1 MKIIVNKNYVLFDVN
16 TKVNKKEF
24 KATPLEFSFS
34 KDYEGL
40 TCKAV
45 FSAIPK
51 TKDEEVTFYQQPI
64 IDNKCYIPYEVME
77 AEGILIGV
85 YGYSVDGEELLLR
98 YSPEPKNLWFLEG
111 SYYEGAEDPEEIL
124 PSQFEQYVAYLNS
137 QISRLD
143 QMKIETE
150 DLSNGVK
157 ISITNSNGITTETT
171 IYDGEKGE
179 QGERGLPGTPGE
191 PGAPGRDGYVQYTA
205 GSNISISDE
214 NVISADLSSKQDL
227 LVSGTNIKTINNTSL
242 LGSGNIE
249 TEVIQVTSL
258 PLPQAMET
266 GKIFQYIGSDTVD
279 YTKGY
284 FYECK
289 LVNNVYTWVNINV
302 QPVSSG
308 GNGEKTYLITY
319 SESFENALAT
329 AQEIFD
335 FYLDKAYFPRILY
348 KIQDYI
354 YELNFAYYIWSQKRY
369 HFYCYRYE
377 DTESNRYGTP
387 TLEYLGS
394 QFYIRIGSN
403 NTTVEDI
410 NRVNKSTTNGGYRKF
425 NIAGLYNKITGNSN
439 FQTEINDC
447 SALSVSN
454 TSVFIPTGD
463 YNPSTK
469 KYVDDNVNPTIT
481 SDNSTTDYTI
491 ASLIGNQSY
500 KLGELTSLTITATTT
515 FDRESVIYFTSGSTP
530 TSVSLPDSITNIGD
544 VPTMT
549 TSSNVNSGTCEAN
562 KSYIIAILNNIAVWK
577 AY

>member
-1 MKIIVNKNYVLFDVN
+1 MRIEVDKNFVKFNTNNLVNKR
-16 TKVNKKEF
+16 EF

-45 FSAIPK
+45 FSVIPK

-64 IDNKCYIPYEVME
+64 IDNKCYIPYEVMD

-179 QGERGLPGTPGE
+179 QGERGPEGPEGPAGRDGTNGTD
-191 PGAPGRDGYVQYTA
+191 GRDGYVQYTA
-205 GSNISISDE
+205 GTGIDITN
-214 NVISADLSSKQDL
+214 NVISASGGDIPMYVWNGKSSSQDVTTIPIIQAVFNHLANNEPFEIVYNIENQYGYIFNTRYIFTGGNGLSTYIDNTDLMFYNLGYYNSLNGISLILGYLRIYYTYANGVFTYTSHNAFNMQAQ
-227 LVSGTNIKTINNTSL
+227 TSL
-242 LGSGNIE
+242 LTYTQVLTKTNTTAYTPSGN
-249 TEVIQVTSL
+249 
-258 PLPQAMET
+258 
-266 GKIFQYIGSDTVD
+266 
-279 YTKGY
+279 
-284 FYECK
+284 
-289 LVNNVYTWVNINV
+289 
-302 QPVSSG
+302 
-308 GNGEKTYLITY
+308 
-319 SESFENALAT
+319 
-329 AQEIFD
+329 
-335 FYLDKAYFPRILY
+335 
-348 KIQDYI
+348 
-354 YELNFAYYIWSQKRY
+354 
-369 HFYCYRYE
+369 
-377 DTESNRYGTP
+377 
-387 TLEYLGS
+387 
-394 QFYIRIGSN
+394 
-403 NTTVEDI
+403 
-410 NRVNKSTTNGGYRKF
+410 
-425 NIAGLYNKITGNSN
+425 
-439 FQTEINDC
+439 
-447 SALSVSN
+447 
-454 TSVFIPTGD
+454 
-463 YNPSTK
+463 YNPATK

-481 SDNSTTDYTI
+481 SDNSTTDYII

-500 KLGELTSLTITATTT
+500 KLGELTSLTITSTTT
-515 FDRESVIYFTSGSTP
+515 FDRESVIYFTSGSTA

-549 TSSNVNSGTCEAN
+549 TSSNVNTGTCEAN

>member
-1 MKIIVNKNYVLFDVN
+1 MRIEVDKNFVKFNTNNLVNKR
-16 TKVNKKEF
+16 EF

-45 FSAIPK
+45 FSVIPK
-51 TKDEEVTFYQQPI
+51 TKDEEITFYQQPI
-64 IDNKCYIPYEVME
+64 IDNKCYIPYEVMD

-179 QGERGLPGTPGE
+179 QGERGPEGPEGPAGRDGTNGTD
-191 PGAPGRDGYVQYTA
+191 GRDGYVQYTA
-205 GSNISISDE
+205 GSNISIENDVISATDTTYTAGSNISISEE

-249 TEVIQVTSL
+249 TEVIQVYSL
-258 PLPQAMET
+258 SQPQAIDT
-266 GKIFQYIGSDTVD
+266 GRIVQYIGSDTVD
-279 YTKGY
+279 YTNGY

-289 LVNNVYTWVNINV
+289 LVNNVYSWVRIDV
-302 QPVSSG
+302 QPASSG

-354 YELNFAYYIWSQKRY
+354 YELNFAYYIGSQKRY

-377 DTESNRYGTP
+377 DSQSNSYGTP

-394 QFYIRIGSN
+394 QFYIRIESN
-403 NTTVEDI
+403 NTTVVDI
-410 NRVNKSTTNGGYRKF
+410 NRVNKSTTNAGYRKF

-469 KYVDDNVNPTIT
+469 KYVDDKPTTYSGYDATKTQVLKNINGT
-481 SDNSTTDYTI
+481 
-491 ASLIGNQSY
+491 
-500 KLGELTSLTITATTT
+500 LTWV
-515 FDRESVIYFTSGSTP
+515 DEV
-530 TSVSLPDSITNIGD
+530 
-544 VPTMT
+544 
-549 TSSNVNSGTCEAN
+549 
-562 KSYIIAILNNIAVWK
+562 
-577 AY
+577 

>member
-1 MKIIVNKNYVLFDVN
+1 MRIEVDKNFVKFNTNNLVNKR
-16 TKVNKKEF
+16 EF

-34 KDYEGL
+34 KDYDGL

-51 TKDEEVTFYQQPI
+51 TKDEEITFYQQPI
-64 IDNKCYIPYEVME
+64 IDNKCYIPYEVMD

-137 QISRLD
+137 QIGRLD

-171 IYDGEKGE
+171 IYDGE
-179 QGERGLPGTPGE
+179 RGPEGPEGPE
-191 PGAPGRDGYVQYTA
+191 GPAGRDGYVQYTA

-214 NVISADLSSKQDL
+214 NVISATNTTYTAGSNISISEQNVISADLSSKQDV

-249 TEVIQVTSL
+249 TEVIQVYYL
-258 PLPQAMET
+258 PLPQAIET
-266 GKIFQYIGSDTVD
+266 GKIYQYIGSDTVD

-302 QPVSSG
+302 QPASSS

-319 SESFENALAT
+319 SESFENALAK

-335 FYLDKAYFPRILY
+335 FYLDKGYFPRLLY
-348 KIQDYI
+348 KIQNYI
-354 YELNFAYYIWSQKRY
+354 YELNFAYYIGPQKRY

-377 DTESNRYGTP
+377 DSESNRYGTP

-410 NRVNKSTTNGGYRKF
+410 NRVNKSTTNAGYRKF
-425 NIAGLYNKITGNSN
+425 NIAGLYNKITGNSL
-439 FQTEINDC
+439 FQTQINDC

-463 YNPSTK
+463 YNPATK
-469 KYVDDNVNPTIT
+469 KYVDDKPTTYSGYDATKTQVLKNINGT
-481 SDNSTTDYTI
+481 
-491 ASLIGNQSY
+491 
-500 KLGELTSLTITATTT
+500 LTWV
-515 FDRESVIYFTSGSTP
+515 DEV
-530 TSVSLPDSITNIGD
+530 
-544 VPTMT
+544 
-549 TSSNVNSGTCEAN
+549 
-562 KSYIIAILNNIAVWK
+562 
-577 AY
+577 